1 MRQSGGQNGQGL
13 PTAANGTSCRPCTR
27 RLRRVRAILF
37 DVDGVLLNSTAT
49 HRRIWSEWADGVS
62 LDFESVW
69 TASHGRRISETLA
82 DVAPHLDPMREEA
95 RIGEIMLAQGDAF
108 PAQPGARTLLLGLQ
122 AGCWAVVTSANGD
135 NVRHRF
141 TLAGLPVPEVL
152 IDNGAGGQGKP
163 HPEGYLTGA
172 ASLGRRPGDC
182 LVVEDA
188 PAGVAAGKAAGM
200 TVLALG
206 TTHEAADLDE
216 ADLFEPSLSDAAP
229 FIQRW
234 LDSE

>member
-1 MRQSGGQNGQGL
+1 
-13 PTAANGTSCRPCTR
+13 
-27 RLRRVRAILF
+27 VRAILF
-37 DVDGVLLNSTAT
+37 DVDGVLLNSTAA

-69 TASHGRRISETLA
+69 AASHGRRISETLA
-82 DVAPHLDPMREEA
+82 EVAPHLDARHEEA
-95 RIGEIMLAQGDAF
+95 RVREIILAQGDAY
-108 PAQPGARTLLLGLQ
+108 PAQPGSQTLLMGLQ
-122 AGCWAVVTSANGD
+122 PGCWAVVTSAKGD

-141 TLAGLPVPEVL
+141 TLAGLPTPEVL
-152 IDNGAGGQGKP
+152 IDDGAVSRGKP
-163 HPEGYLTGA
+163 HPEGYLAGA

-206 TTHEAADLDE
+206 TTHEAADLHK
-216 ADLFEPSLSDAAP
+216 ADLFEPSLSDAAL

-234 LDSE
+234 GGSE

>member
-1 MRQSGGQNGQGL
+1 MK
-13 PTAANGTSCRPCTR
+13 
-27 RLRRVRAILF
+27 AILF
-37 DVDGVLLNSTAT
+37 DVDGVLLNSTAA

-69 TASHGRRISETLA
+69 AASYGRRISETLA
-82 DVAPHLDPMREEA
+82 EVAPHLDPMHEEA
-95 RIGEIMLAQGDAF
+95 RVREIMLAQGDAF
-108 PAQPGARTLLLGLQ
+108 PAQPGAQTLLMGLQ
-122 AGCWAVVTSANGD
+122 SGCWAVVTSAKGD

-141 TLAGLPVPEVL
+141 TLAGLPIPEVL
-152 IDNGAGGQGKP
+152 IDNEAVSQGKP
-163 HPEGYLTGA
+163 HPEGYLSGA
-172 ASLGRRPGDC
+172 ASLGRCPGGC

-206 TTHEAADLDE
+206 TTHDAADLHE

>member
-1 MRQSGGQNGQGL
+1 
-13 PTAANGTSCRPCTR
+13 
-27 RLRRVRAILF
+27 VRAVLF
-37 DVDGVLLNSTAT
+37 DVDGVLLNSTAA
-49 HRRIWSEWADGVS
+49 HRRIWSKWAGGVG
-62 LDFESVW
+62 LDFEAVW
-69 TASHGRRISETLA
+69 AASHGRRISETLA

-95 RIGEIMLAQGDAF
+95 RIREIMLDQGDAF
-108 PAQPGARTLLLGLQ
+108 PAQPGAQTLLMGLPP
-122 AGCWAVVTSANGD
+122 GCWGVVTSANGD
-135 NVRHRF
+135 NVQYRF
-141 TLAGLPVPEVL
+141 TLAGLPIPKVL
-152 IDNGAGGQGKP
+152 IDNGAVGQGKP

-172 ASLGRRPGDC
+172 ASLGRCPGDC

-206 TTHEAADLDE
+206 TTHEAADLHE

-234 LDSE
+234 LNNE